1 VTEQDME
8 TRIKAIQEMKR
19 QKIAAGDIKAVLTEQ
34 EIDQVVPEKFRD
46 QASKFQSSGSWTG
59 APTPKVADPAPKVAV
74 PAPKVTAPAPDE
86 SRLTA
91 RERQFLDGARALE
104 REGQT
109 VTPRAVAERL
119 GWTIRNPSGV
129 ACDIKIKGLWPWEPA
144 SRGRAPGSP
153 RKDRRH
159 AVRTAPGTDGSG
171 LVPPPAPRADAAPLA
186 NGYAPDYQP
195 GAWPEEPRREDRPA
209 PGRHPERQPEA
220 PASRF
225 SLTDFVAK
233 SDELDLEHTLNLAN
247 AIRECRPGLRCL
259 LLAFAG
265 ELLIEEC

>member
-19 QKIAAGDIKAVLTEQ
+19 QKIAAGDIKAALTEQ

-46 QASKFQSSGSWTG
+46 QPSKFQSSGSWTG
-59 APTPKVADPAPKVAV
+59 APKASESAPKVADPAPTPRQGLLPHQRKFLEVA
-74 PAPKVTAPAPDE
+74 E
-86 SRLTA
+86 
-91 RERQFLDGARALE
+91 QLD
-104 REGQT
+104 REGKP
-109 VTPRAVAERL
+109 VTPRAVNERGGFGL
-119 GWTIRNPSGV
+119 KNPSAMSYDLRKLGFWKWAKV
-129 ACDIKIKGLWPWEPA
+129 KPPGAKKG
-144 SRGRAPGSP
+144 S
-153 RKDRRH
+153 RH
-159 AVRTAPGTDGSG
+159 AVRTTPRPDGAG
-171 LVPPPAPRADAAPLA
+171 LVPPTAPRPDAAPLG

-209 PGRHPERQPEA
+209 PGRGPERQPSA

-225 SLTDFVAK
+225 SLTDFLPA
-233 SDELDLEHTLNLAN
+233 SDELDLEHSLNLAN

>member
-1 VTEQDME
+1 ME
-8 TRIKAIQEMKR
+8 ARIARIQEIKR
-19 QKIAAGDIKAVLTEQ
+19 QKIAAGDIKAVLTDQ
-34 EIDQVVPEKFRD
+34 EIDQVVAEKFKD
-46 QASKFQSSGSWTG
+46 QGSKFQSSGSWTG
-59 APTPKVADPAPKVAV
+59 APAPKASESAPKVADPAP
-74 PAPKVTAPAPDE
+74 
-86 SRLTA
+86 TA
-91 RERQFLDGARALE
+91 RHALLPHQRKFLEVAEQLD
-104 REGQT
+104 REGKP
-109 VTPRAVAERL
+109 VTPRAVNERGEFNL
-119 GWTIRNPSGV
+119 KNPSAMAYDLRKLGMWKWAKAKPGV
-129 ACDIKIKGLWPWEPA
+129 KGKK
-144 SRGRAPGSP
+144 RSP
-153 RKDRRH
+153 R
-159 AVRTAPGTDGSG
+159 AVRTKRGTDGAG
-171 LVPPPAPRADAAPLA
+171 LVSPPAPRADAAPLG

-209 PGRHPERQPEA
+209 PGRDPERQPET